1 VALINESFAKHYFA
15 NENPLGQKMKPG
27 PPGRIWQN
35 KKLTSFEIVGIVRD
49 VKLAGLDAP
58 SEPAYYLP
66 ASQAPLQDMTLL
78 VRATTDPLSVVSAVR
93 AAVLAIDPNQPISN
107 VNTLE
112 KVVDDSIAQRRLNML
127 LMGLFGGLAMLLS
140 AVGIYGLLS
149 HAVTQRTQEMGI
161 RMALG
166 AQVNDVLKLVLKQ
179 GMTMALLGEAIG
191 LVAALLLTRLLRGL
205 LFGVTPND
213 ATTFVAV
220 IGVLSTVALLACYLP
235 ARRATKV
242 DPLVA
247 LRYE

>member
-1 VALINESFAKHYFA
+1 
-15 NENPLGQKMKPG
+15 
-27 PPGRIWQN
+27 
-35 KKLTSFEIVGIVRD
+35 
-49 VKLAGLDAP
+49 
-58 SEPAYYLP
+58 
-66 ASQAPLQDMTLL
+66 
-78 VRATTDPLSVVSAVR
+78 
-93 AAVLAIDPNQPISN
+93 
-107 VNTLE
+107 
-112 KVVDDSIAQRRLNML
+112 ML
-127 LMGLFGGLAMLLS
+127 LMGLFGACAMLLS

-166 AQVNDVLKLVLKQ
+166 AQVSDVLKLVLKQ
-179 GMTMALLGEAIG
+179 GMTLALLGEAIG

-213 ATTFVAV
+213 VTTFVAV

-242 DPLVA
+242 HPLIA